1 MENANT
7 ASDLVVRESEQNVA
21 IVRVNRPDRKNAIT
35 VDMLATIVRYLTE
48 IEEDD
53 GATALIFTGTG
64 DTFLSGLDVGKVTTR
79 VQEMD
84 PKSWRDFRAL
94 NNRMFETIYRM
105 KIPTVAA
112 INGACVTNGF
122 SIALASDVRIAS
134 TDAKF
139 RVGFRRV
146 GLMPSPSICYLLPH
160 LIGLGR
166 AKLLTL
172 TDRMLSAS
180 EALDIGLVDELSAPE
195 ELKGR
200 AVSLAKSMASAPPL
214 MVAVTKEAMN
224 QAYGLNFDLLR
235 RQVDYMQFMLGR
247 TEDHAEAMRA
257 IAERRPPRFVGK

>member
-1 MENANT
+1 MDNPDSA
-7 ASDLVVRESEQNVA
+7 ADLVVRESKGNVA

-35 VDMLATIVRYLTE
+35 VEMLATIVQFLTE

-53 GATALIFTGTG
+53 SASALIFTGTG

-84 PKSWRDFRAL
+84 PKTWRDFRAL

-122 SIALASDVRIAS
+122 SLALASDVRIAS

-139 RVGFRRV
+139 RIGFRRV
-146 GLMPSPSICYLLPH
+146 ALMPSPSICYLLPH

-166 AKLLTL
+166 AKLLAL
-172 TDRMLSAS
+172 TDRVLSAS

-195 ELKGR
+195 ELKER
-200 AVSLAKSMASAPPL
+200 AVALAKSMASAPPL

-224 QAYGLNFDLLR
+224 QAYGLDFDLLR

-247 TEDHAEAMRA
+247 TEDHGEAMRA
-257 IAERRPPRFVGK
+257 IAEKRQPRFVGK